1 MANKCWQSLR
11 DWQTKP
17 FCRSS
22 VFMAVCYLKECTAVC
37 VTTGWVGSEFDH
49 KVVAYIKA
57 LMEHEEN
64 APC

>member
-1 MANKCWQSLR
+1 
-11 DWQTKP
+11 
-17 FCRSS
+17 
-22 VFMAVCYLKECTAVC
+22 MAVCYLKECTAVC